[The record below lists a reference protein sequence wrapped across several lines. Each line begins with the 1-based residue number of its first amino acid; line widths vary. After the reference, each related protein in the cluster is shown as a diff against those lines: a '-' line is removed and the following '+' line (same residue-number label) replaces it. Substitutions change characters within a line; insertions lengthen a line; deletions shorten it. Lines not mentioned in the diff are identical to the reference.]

1 MKKTLT
7 FQAKNEGFGFTID
20 LPYGELHISSDD
32 QFGFRPYQLL
42 VSSVAACSGST
53 LRKILNKQRIQIDD
67 MRVVA
72 DVTKNDEGAQEIE
85 KIHMHFDIFGPEL
98 DVKKIEKALELTR
111 KYCSMVQSV
120 NKNID
125 ITESYAL
132 HPSAAE

>member
-1 MKKTLT
+1 
-7 FQAKNEGFGFTID
+7 
-20 LPYGELHISSDD
+20 
-32 QFGFRPYQLL
+32 
-42 VSSVAACSGST
+42 
-53 LRKILNKQRIQIDD
+53 
-67 MRVVA
+67 
-72 DVTKNDEGAQEIE
+72 
-85 KIHMHFDIFGPEL
+85 MHFDIFGPEL